1 MEQNTEKKIVPIQVK
16 GKIATLTSDVQLVCG
31 NDDYE
36 VVFDFADGDWGNYN
50 TKTALFVYGDA
61 DPVAK
66 IFDGNVCEGVE
77 IVDADLVLIGVVAG
91 DARTTTPA
99 KVGCLRSIRDA
110 AKGVPNPPESD
121 VYNQIM
127 EILNNIQMGGGSID
141 VANVL
146 KEAKAY
152 TDKKV
157 ANLIPTEGLAYELS
171 ADGTHYRCSGIGTA
185 TDTDIVIASEYNGL
199 PVRYILGD
207 TSFKGNKNI
216 TSVTIPDS
224 VETIYANAFTGCT
237 SLKKVNLSEGLKNI
251 GGSAFEGC
259 SNLTEIVLPYTL
271 EGIFSKAF
279 YGCTKLLQIYIPE
292 SVKNISNQA
301 FMGCVSLVG
310 FYWNNSNINAD
321 ELTFGEAVFNSCY
334 NLNRANLPPTLTTIP
349 SGTFLGC
356 ESITNIDIPSVV
368 TTIGNRTYE
377 NCHSLINVVIPE
389 GVKAVGKSAFCDCNG
404 LKTISFPDSV
414 IFFGGSVNA
423 VVSGNKLEEIRVP
436 FVGLSPSVGIG
447 SKQFKSMI
455 CGDVATAV
463 PSLKKVIISSACD
476 TMAANAFEGISGV
489 TICCEAESQP
499 EGWAEGW
506 NNGLP
511 VIWGYKSEIA
521 LIGDISSAL
530 DELHAYAQGLI
541 GGTS

>member
-61 DPVAK
+61 EPIAK

-91 DARTTTPA
+91 DARTTTSA

-110 AKGVPNPPESD
+110 AKGIPKPPESD

-127 EILNNIQMGGGSID
+127 EKLNDLEIGGGSID

-157 ANLIPTEGLAYELS
+157 ANLIPTEGLAYDLS
-171 ADGTHYRCSGIGTA
+171 NDGAYYRCSGIGTA
-185 TDTDIVIASEYNGL
+185 TDTDIIIASEYNGL
-199 PVRYILGD
+199 PVNKILNNA
-207 TSFKGNKNI
+207 FKDSNI
-216 TSVTIPDS
+216 TSVTIPSSIEQITD
-224 VETIYANAFTGCT
+224 YAFQGC
-237 SLKKVNLSEGLKNI
+237 SKLKKVNIYTSIDEDGNAVGLELI
-251 GGSAFEGC
+251 GNSAFKSC
-259 SNLTEIVLPYTL
+259 NNLTDISLPDTL
-271 EGIFSKAF
+271 ESIYPNAF
-279 YGCTKLLQIYIPE
+279 YGCVKLSQIYIPK
-292 SVKNISNQA
+292 SVKKIYGSA

-310 FYWNNSNINAD
+310 FYWNTSKIEDD
-321 ELTFGEAVFNSCY
+321 ELTFGEGVFYSCC
-334 NLNRANLPPTLTTIP
+334 NLNRVNLPPVITKIP
-349 SGTFLGC
+349 IYTYREC
-356 ESITNIDIPSVV
+356 ESITYVEIPQNV
-368 TTIGNRTYE
+368 TSIGMGAYQS
-377 NCHSLINVVIPE
+377 CHSLTDVVIPN
-389 GVKAVGKSAFCDCNG
+389 GVVTLGSGAFFNCQG

-414 IFFGGSVNA
+414 ETLENA

-436 FVGLSPSVGIG
+436 FVGLTKGG
-447 SKQFKSMI
+447 QFKSMI
-455 CGDVATAV
+455 CGEVSTAV
-463 PSLKKVIISSACD
+463 PSLKKVIISSACA
-476 TMAANAFEGISGV
+476 TMAANAFEGVSGV

-511 VIWGYKSEIA
+511 VIWGYKSDIA
-521 LIGDISSAL
+521 LIGDISTAL
-530 DELHAYAQGLI
+530 DELHAYAQKLVRGD
-541 GGTS
+541 SE